1 MLNSR
6 QKLSLFKLLAQAAE
20 HKIKE
25 DELFLLL
32 SQKGPADLKESCA
45 QAAIE
50 VKKNNSFAVAGLKA
64 EVFDSRESKA
74 IKTAIDSGRLLAAL
88 RTFTTYYELRINIR
102 SHFKYLWPYCFI
114 LLAGIIIAPFPEY
127 YFGKTSIG
135 TYLLQT
141 TVPLAILL
149 PILWLLDHPTHLI
162 SSKFSQDLGIPRL
175 LLKIPSISLNHINNE
190 MGSFLE
196 STGMLKLCGY
206 TWRQAIEHS
215 VPEVNN
221 PVIRNSLG
229 VIMVRMQRRDTFVD
243 SLKRCEYFPE
253 GYIDILHAAEKANQV
268 PGALIRFKANQII
281 KSESK
286 VKADIKIP
294 ARTLAVTAGFLFCY
308 AVFQVFQLGG
318 FAL

>member
-1 MLNSR
+1 MLKPR

-25 DELFLLL
+25 GELFLLL
-32 SQKGPADLKESCA
+32 SQKGPADLKEPCA

-50 VKKNNSFAVAGLKA
+50 IKKNSSFAVAGLKA
-64 EVFDSRESKA
+64 EVFDKRESKA
-74 IKTAIDSGRLLAAL
+74 IKTAIENGRLLAAL
-88 RTFTTYYELRINIR
+88 RTFTTYYELRINRR

-114 LLAGIIIAPFPEY
+114 VLTGIILAPFPEF
-127 YFGKTSIG
+127 YFNKTG
-135 TYLLQT
+135 LDTYLLQT
-141 TVPLAILL
+141 IAPLTILL

-162 SSKFSQDLGIPRL
+162 SSKFSQDLGIPKL
-175 LLKIPSISLNHINNE
+175 LLKIPSIASNHINNE

-196 STGMLKLCGY
+196 STGMMKLCGY
-206 TWRQAIEHS
+206 NWRQAIENS
-215 VPEVNN
+215 VPQVNN

-253 GYIDILHAAEKANQV
+253 NYINILHAAEKANQV

-286 VKADIKIP
+286 VRDDIKMP
-294 ARTLAVTAGFLFCY
+294 ARTLSVTAGFLFCY
-308 AVFQVFQLGG
+308 AAFQALTLGG
-318 FAL
+318 YL